1 MIVVDASAMVL
12 VLVDDREAGDR
23 ARARLAGEA
32 ITAPELLDLE
42 VLSVLR
48 RLTAGGVLTARRARA
63 ALDDLAAAPI
73 QRVPHLPL
81 LERCW
86 ALRPDA
92 TSYDAAYIAVA
103 ELFELTL
110 VTTDRT
116 LATVPGV
123 RCAIDVLG

>member
-1 MIVVDASAMVL
+1 VIVVDASAMVL
-12 VLVDDREAGDR
+12 ALVDEREAGR
-23 ARARLAGEA
+23 IARARLAGEA

-48 RLTAGGVLTARRARA
+48 RLTAGGILTARRARA
-63 ALDDLAAAPI
+63 ALDDLAVAPI

-86 ALRPDA
+86 ALRPNA

-103 ELFELTL
+103 ELLELTL
-110 VTTDRT
+110 VTTDRK
-116 LATVPGV
+116 LARTPGV
-123 RCAIDVLG
+123 RCAIEVLA

>member
-12 VLVDDREAGDR
+12 ALVDEREAGR
-23 ARARLAGEA
+23 IARARLAGEA

-48 RLTAGGVLTARRARA
+48 RLTAGGILTARRARA
-63 ALDDLAAAPI
+63 ALDDLAVAPI

-86 ALRPDA
+86 ALRPNA

-103 ELFELTL
+103 ELLELTL
-110 VTTDRT
+110 VTTDRK
-116 LATVPGV
+116 LARTPGV
-123 RCAIDVLG
+123 RCAIEVLA

>member
-1 MIVVDASAMVL
+1 VIVIDASAMVL
-12 VLVDDREAGDR
+12 VLVDEREAGHR

-48 RLTAGGVLTARRARA
+48 RLTAGGILTARRARA
-63 ALDDLAAAPI
+63 ALDDLAVAPI

-86 ALRPDA
+86 ALRPNA
-92 TSYDAAYIAVA
+92 TFYDAAYIAVA
-103 ELFELTL
+103 ELLELTL
-110 VTTDRT
+110 VTADRQ
-116 LATVPGV
+116 LATTPGV
-123 RCAIDVLG
+123 RCAIDVLA

>member
-1 MIVVDASAMVL
+1 VIVVDASAMVL
-12 VLVDDREAGDR
+12 ALVDEREAGHI

-48 RLTAGGVLTARRARA
+48 RLTAGGILTARRARA
-63 ALDDLAAAPI
+63 ALDDLAVAPI

-86 ALRPDA
+86 ALRPNA

-103 ELFELTL
+103 ELLELTL
-110 VTTDRT
+110 VTTDRK
-116 LATVPGV
+116 LARTPGV
-123 RCAIDVLG
+123 RCAIEVLA

>member
-1 MIVVDASAMVL
+1 MVL

-86 ALRPDA
+86 ALRPNA
-92 TSYDAAYIAVA
+92 TYDAAYIAVA